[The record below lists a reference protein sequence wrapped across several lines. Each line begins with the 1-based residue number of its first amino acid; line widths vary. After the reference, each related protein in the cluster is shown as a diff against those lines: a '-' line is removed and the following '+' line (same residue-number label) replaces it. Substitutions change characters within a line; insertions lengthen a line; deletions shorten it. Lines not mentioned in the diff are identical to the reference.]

1 ETEGDGPGLADSSG
15 SPLSPGET
23 EGDGLGLADS
33 SGSPLSPGETEG
45 DGLGLGDSSGSPLSP
60 GETEGDGS
68 ASGGLATLQNPEEQE
83 IKSIVRHSRPAIMRL
98 NDLISFPPICRS
110 FPVP

>member
-1 ETEGDGPGLADSSG
+1 MSAHVTRRIAPDGQNGTLGAALRGLPADERI
-15 SPLSPGET
+15 PARIL
-23 EGDGLGLADS
+23 
-33 SGSPLSPGETEG
+33 
-45 DGLGLGDSSGSPLSP
+45 LSP